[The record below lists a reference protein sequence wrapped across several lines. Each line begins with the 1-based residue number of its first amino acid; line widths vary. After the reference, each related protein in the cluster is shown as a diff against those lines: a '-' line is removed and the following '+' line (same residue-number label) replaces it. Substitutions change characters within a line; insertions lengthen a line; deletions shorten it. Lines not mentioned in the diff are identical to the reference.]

1 MPFRQFRRRLGKTL
15 GGIGVAQLGQRH
27 IAALRRGLRGV
38 EREAIEFRGLDFFD
52 LGQKFIRFSE
62 LPIFNGLLRVGLQCS
77 DFRVIARL
85 RRRCCLEVLVFFSNF
100 QKLRRETFGRHV
112 GFADDRKRALDL
124 ALVEIELLL

>member
-1 MPFRQFRRRLGKTL
+1 
-15 GGIGVAQLGQRH
+15 V
-27 IAALRRGLRGV
+27 RGV

-85 RRRCCLEVLVFFSNF
+85 LRRRCLEVLVFFF